1 MLTTEDKKITADEK
15 IKTVKVTG
23 VAKRQRSFYLSDEA
37 IGLLKQYADEGNFP
51 SLNHALEALLMKQ
64 K

>member
-1 MLTTEDKKITADEK
+1 MLNTEDKKITADKE

-23 VAKRQRSFYLSDEA
+23 IAKRQRSFYLSDEA
-37 IGLLKQYADEGNFP
+37 IALLKQYADEGNFP
-51 SLNHALEALLMKQ
+51 SMNHALEALLLKQ